1 MPNEILSGQPTRERD
16 FSIRSVGGLP
26 VVDESYAW
34 IVKSDTP
41 FATTSYIASTPG
53 LPTVNLSVSP
63 NGIGICRSLNAV
75 QRELASLYWDV
86 TAEYSSAVDERSN
99 IQNPQ
104 VDPVTW
110 IPVYETKFER
120 LQEVVTRDKN
130 GDPIV
135 NSANQPFD
143 NGLTVSRFIPI
154 WEFYQIEP
162 PIGDEAVI
170 ARNETINS
178 AIFKGRAVN
187 TLLLTIMSSVVG
199 FYYGQRRRLTQY
211 AIRYNVRTWKHKRLD
226 VGTVYKS
233 GSDLLPYTD
242 KYGNVIAGGL
252 NGTGGKVSVGTDP
265 SVLEFDM
272 FDTLDFS
279 TFLRI

>member
-1 MPNEILSGQPTRERD
+1 MPNEILTGQPTRTRN

-26 VVDESYAW
+26 VVDESYSW
-34 IVKSDTP
+34 IVKSDTR

-53 LPTVNLSVSP
+53 LPVVNESVSP
-63 NGIGICRSLNAV
+63 NGIGICRSLNCV
-75 QRELASLYWDV
+75 QKEEASLYWDA

-130 GDPIV
+130 GDAIV
-135 NSANQPFD
+135 NSAGQPFD

-162 PIGDEAVI
+162 PIGDEEVI
-170 ARNETINS
+170 ARNESVNS
-178 AIFKGRAVN
+178 VAFKGRAIN

-211 AIRYNVRTWKHKRLD
+211 SIRYNVRTWKHKRLD

-242 KYGNVIAGGL
+242 KYGNVITGGL
-252 NGTGGKVSVGTDP
+252 NGSGAKVSVGTDP
-265 SVLEFDM
+265 SVLLFDM
-272 FDTLDFS
+272 FTELDFND
-279 TFLRI
+279 FLRV

>member
-1 MPNEILSGQPTRERD
+1 MPNEILTGQPTRERD

-26 VVDESYAW
+26 VVDESYSW
-34 IVKSDTP
+34 IVKSDTR

-53 LPTVNLSVSP
+53 LPVVNQSVSP

-75 QRELASLYWDV
+75 QNESNSLYWNV

-99 IQNPQ
+99 VQNPQ

-110 IPVYETKFER
+110 VPVYETKFER
-120 LQEVVTRDKN
+120 LQEVVTRDRN
-130 GDPIV
+130 GDPTV
-135 NSANQPFD
+135 NSAGQPFD

-162 PIGDEAVI
+162 PISDEVVI
-170 ARNETINS
+170 ARNETVNS
-178 AIFKGRAVN
+178 ATFKGRAAA

-199 FYYGQRRRLTQY
+199 FYYGQKRRLTQY
-211 AIRYNVRTWKHKRLD
+211 SLRYNVRTWKHKRLD

-242 KYGNVIAGGL
+242 KYGNVITGGL
-252 NGTGGKVSVGTDP
+252 NGSGAKVTVGTDP
-265 SVLEFDM
+265 SVLLFDM
-272 FDTLDFS
+272 FDELDFS